1 MLERLP
7 DLLLLLLGFTF
18 LAMAAQKMGGWFKR
32 LHLPS
37 ITGMLLTGILVGPYA
52 IDFLDHHRL
61 EQLSF
66 LNQIALAF
74 IAFAAGTELYL
85 KEIRSRIK
93 NIAWQ
98 TGFLMLAIFSIS
110 TTAFYLL
117 GTQIPF
123 MKDMNHASK
132 LAVGI
137 LGGTIFVARSPSSA
151 IAIKREL
158 RAKGPFTK
166 TAIGVTVIVD
176 FLVIILFA
184 ITFSAALNLTKGEA
198 FNWHFVLDIF
208 FELQLALL
216 IGYIVSRML
225 IFLYGRNIHQGFK
238 LAGLLLIGYSVYFA
252 SHYVQHISGLHLPFE
267 IHAEPL
273 LICIIASFIM
283 TNYSPHRLE
292 LQEGIHKLGPYVY
305 LVFFTLTGAHLAL
318 DVFAR
323 VWQLALALFAIRIG
337 AIMVGTY
344 IGATVSREEPKYRR
358 YSWMSFITQAG
369 VGIGLATVIAQ
380 EFPGWGQAFY
390 TMVLSVIV
398 LNEIVGPMLFKFA
411 IRRMGESHE
420 KHRVHEGDG
429 IRDAII
435 FGMEPQSI
443 SLAKQLKEHKWEAKI
458 VDCRNLSD
466 KDQILDI
473 KVEHINDFT
482 LENLASIECE
492 KAEAMVLMLS
502 DEENYA
508 LAEIIYEHIGTKE
521 VVVRLNDRVYFEKF
535 HELGALIVNPETAI
549 VSLMDNF
556 VRSPNA
562 TSLLLGMENTN
573 ETIDVEIRD
582 RALHGIQIKFLNL
595 PPDIIILS
603 VQRRNQVIIS
613 HGYTRLR
620 LGDIVTVVGSPESL
634 EDVILEFGENE

>member
-7 DLLLLLLGFTF
+7 ELLLLLLGFTF
-18 LAMAAQKMGGWFKR
+18 LAMASQKVGGWFKR
-32 LHLPS
+32 FHLPS

-52 IDFLDHHRL
+52 INFLDHHRL
-61 EQLSF
+61 EDINF
-66 LNQIALAF
+66 LNQVALAF
-74 IAFAAGTELYL
+74 IAIAAGTELYL
-85 KEIRSRIK
+85 KEIRSRIS

-98 TGFLMLAIFSIS
+98 TAFLMISIFSLGS
-110 TTAFYLL
+110 VAFYLL
-117 GTQIPF
+117 GNQIPF
-123 MKDMNHASK
+123 MQGMSHGAK
-132 LAVGI
+132 LAVAI

-158 RAKGPFTK
+158 RAKGPFVK

-184 ITFSAALNLTKGEA
+184 ITFSAALNLTKGKA

-208 FELQLALL
+208 FELQLALIL
-216 IGYIVSRML
+216 GYIVSQIL
-225 IFLYGRNIHQGFK
+225 IFLYGRNIHQYIK
-238 LAGLLLIGYSVYFA
+238 LAGLLIVGYSVYFA
-252 SHYVQHISGLHLPFE
+252 SHYFQELSAAHLPFE

-318 DVFAR
+318 DVFVK

-380 EFPGWGQAFY
+380 EFPDWGPAFY
-390 TMVLSVIV
+390 TLILSVIV
-398 LNEIVGPMLFKFA
+398 LNEMVGPMAFKFA

-420 KHRVHEGDG
+420 KHQINEGDG

-458 VDCRNLSD
+458 VDCRNLSS

-473 KVEHINDFT
+473 KVEHLNEFT
-482 LENLASIECE
+482 LEKLQELDCE
-492 KAEAMVLMLS
+492 KAEAIVLMLS
-502 DEENYA
+502 DEENYL
-508 LAEIIYEHIGTKE
+508 LAELIYEHIGTKE

-582 RALHGIQIKFLNL
+582 KELHGLQIKYLKL

-603 VQRRNQVIIS
+603 VQRKNQVIIS

-620 LGDIVTVVGSPESL
+620 LGDIVTVVGSPDSL
-634 EDVILEFGENE
+634 EDVILQFGEKV

>member
-1 MLERLP
+1 M
-7 DLLLLLLGFTF
+7 TI
-18 LAMAAQKMGGWFKR
+18 AAQRMGGLAKKIN
-32 LHLPS
+32 LPS
-37 ITGMLLTGILVGPYA
+37 ITGMLLTGILIGPYA
-52 IDFLDHHRL
+52 INFLDHHRL
-61 EQLSF
+61 ENLEF
-66 LNQIALAF
+66 LTEIALAF

-85 KEIRSRIK
+85 KEIRSRIS

-98 TGFLMLAIFSIS
+98 TAFLMIAIFTIS
-110 TTAFYLL
+110 STAFYLL
-117 GTQIPF
+117 GNQIPF
-123 MKDMNHASK
+123 MRDMNHATK

-158 RAKGPFTK
+158 RAKGPFVK

-216 IGYIVSRML
+216 LGYIVSRIL
-225 IFLYGRNIHQGFK
+225 IFLYGRNVHQYIK
-238 LAGLLLIGYSVYFA
+238 LGGLLLVGYSVYFA
-252 SHYVQHISGLHLPFE
+252 SHFIQELSGQHLPFE

-273 LICIIASFIM
+273 LICIIASFII

-323 VWQLALALFAIRIG
+323 VWQLALLLFLIRIG
-337 AIMVGTY
+337 SIMIGTY
-344 IGATVSREEPKYRR
+344 IGTSVSREEPKFRR

-369 VGIGLATVIAQ
+369 VGIGLATVVSN
-380 EFPGWGQAFY
+380 EFPGWGDAFY

-398 LNEIVGPMLFKFA
+398 VNEMVGPMLFKFA

-420 KHRVHEGDG
+420 KHKVHEGDG

-473 KVEHINDFT
+473 RVDHMQDEFT
-482 LENLASIECE
+482 LEKLLAVGCD
-492 KAEAMVLMLS
+492 KAEAIVLMLS
-502 DEENYA
+502 DEENFQ
-508 LAEIIYEHIGTKE
+508 LAELIYEHIGTKE
-521 VVVRLNDRVYFEKF
+521 VIVRLNDRIYFEKF
-535 HELGALIVNPETAI
+535 HEIGALIVNPETAI

-582 RALHGIQIKFLNL
+582 KELHGLQIKYLRL
-595 PPDIIILS
+595 PPDITILS
-603 VQRRNQVIIS
+603 VTRRNQVIIS

-620 LGDIVTVVGSPESL
+620 LGDVVTVVGSPESL
-634 EDVILEFGENE
+634 EDVVLQFGEKD